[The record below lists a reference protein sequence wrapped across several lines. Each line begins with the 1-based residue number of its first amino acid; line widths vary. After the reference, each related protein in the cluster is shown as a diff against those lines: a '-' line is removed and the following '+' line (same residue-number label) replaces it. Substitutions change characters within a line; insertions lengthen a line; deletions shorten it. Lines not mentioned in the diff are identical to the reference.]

1 MKSNIPSL
9 IEQIRENMLDP
20 NTSSHIRYNYSQTIL
35 NIKEYAEMAL
45 KEYDKQHAGRDNVI
59 RKRGW

>member
-20 NTSSHIRYNYSQTIL
+20 NTSSHIRYNYSQTML

-45 KEYDKQHAGRDNVI
+45 KEYDKAQLKKGN
-59 RKRGW
+59 

>member
-1 MKSNIPSL
+1 
-9 IEQIRENMLDP
+9 MLDP
-20 NTSSHIRYNYSQTIL
+20 NTSSHIRYNYSQTML